1 VALTAALK
9 KTTNT
14 QGTKHKK
21 AYLNK
26 AIPVYNVCDYQNQH
40 Y

>member
-9 KTTNT
+9 NNEYTR
-14 QGTKHKK
+14 HKAQK

-26 AIPVYNVCDYQNQH
+26 SIPVYNVCDYQNQH